1 VKASSNSDAPDFIRS
16 RNSYYLSLA
25 IAMSYVKEHGS
36 TVVAGASQ
44 TSTSQGFACIPV
56 GHWQNHLFRTL

>member
-1 VKASSNSDAPDFIRS
+1 
-16 RNSYYLSLA
+16 
-25 IAMSYVKEHGS
+25 MSYVKEHGS